1 MGRQARPVLTSKER
15 LEIGFN
21 ILELVRQ
28 RRLSSGDPG
37 VGSAIE
43 CWVLERELRDLEG
56 DLRHDP
62 PLLPEREDRQK
73 ASLKRRWFRTQG

>member
-1 MGRQARPVLTSKER
+1 MGRQAKQALASKER

-37 VGSAIE
+37 VGSAVE
-43 CWVLERELRDLEG
+43 CRVLERELRDLEK

-62 PLLPEREDRQK
+62 PLLSEQDRQK
-73 ASLKRRWFRTQG
+73 ASLKRHWFRTQG

>member
-1 MGRQARPVLTSKER
+1 MDRQAKHVLTSKER

-37 VGSAIE
+37 VGWAIE
-43 CWVLERELRDLEG
+43 CRVLERELRDLEE
-56 DLRHDP
+56 DLRQD
-62 PLLPEREDRQK
+62 PLLRPEREHRRK
-73 ASLKRRWFRTQG
+73 VSLKRRWFGT